1 MMSETMPYDKKFL
14 DVNGRKIA
22 YVDEGSGN
30 PIVLLH
36 GNPMSSFLWRNVAP
50 ELLASGRVIIP
61 DLIGHGDSDKLP
73 ASMGPERYTLEVAYD
88 YLSGLLHG
96 LDINANVTLVIHD
109 WGSALGF
116 MWAMRNSTA
125 VRPGELGRLARRCQ
139 RYLQRFPFRKGR
151 RPDPQPQY
159 VYRSRCTHLY
169 YQGSD

>member
-61 DLIGHGDSDKLP
+61 DLIGHPRLCAGLRIHKKNSASP
-73 ASMGPERYTLEVAYD
+73 AA
-88 YLSGLLHG
+88 
-96 LDINANVTLVIHD
+96 
-109 WGSALGF
+109 
-116 MWAMRNSTA
+116 
-125 VRPGELGRLARRCQ
+125 
-139 RYLQRFPFRKGR
+139 
-151 RPDPQPQY
+151 
-159 VYRSRCTHLY
+159 
-169 YQGSD
+169 